1 MLRLSKRAWNNVL
14 IVSMLVM
21 ILLFNTT
28 SNFLND
34 GDQQTLN
41 MPLLPQGSVLMTLEL
56 GDIKVERIGRGWRSN
71 ANPAVPEANLSRLVA
86 RWSEAQMSV
95 FGIPSTEQ
103 PLVAIVWLAG
113 DTQGQVFQLYP
124 AGKDTLVQYQQQWFI
139 LSNTAI
145 TDLVLPGVL

>member
-1 MLRLSKRAWNNVL
+1 MVRLSKRAWNNVL

-34 GDQQTLN
+34 GDQETVN

-71 ANPAVPEANLSRLVA
+71 ASPAVSEETLANLVA

-95 FGIPSTEQ
+95 YGIPSAEQ
-103 PLVAIVWLAG
+103 PLVAVVWLAG

-124 AGKDTLVQYQQQWFI
+124 AGVDTLVQYQQQWFI
-139 LSNTAI
+139 LQNTAI
-145 TDLVLPGVL
+145 TELVLPGVL

>member
-28 SNFLND
+28 TNFLND
-34 GDQQTLN
+34 GDQETAT
-41 MPLLPQGSVLMTLEL
+41 MPLLPEGSVIMTLEM
-56 GDIKVERIGRGWRSN
+56 GDVKVERIGRGWRSN
-71 ANPAVPEANLSRLVA
+71 ASPAVPEATLARLVA
-86 RWSEAQMSV
+86 RWSEAQLNV
-95 FGIPSTEQ
+95 YDIPSDEQ

-124 AGKDTLVQYQQQWFI
+124 AGKDTLVQYQLQWFI
-139 LSNTAI
+139 LTNTAI